1 MKYLREQMQT
11 TLQSQRATDY
21 FARFKSYLAEKLQQ
35 SAGSNTGS
43 ELTGNGRL
51 KSKTYKLD
59 EMKNVAVVIDLGHGN
74 TYEEGTTSL
83 DRPVL
88 IVLNTGGLTQ
98 GCGAQA
104 SLGILY
110 HYGNDAVYEG
120 GSPAYA
126 PPGIS
131 YHKWPACGGNFSFV
145 INEKG
150 NSNFSF
156 GGQQPTPLEPEAGGP
171 PDRPERRFLG
181 RRFGAQ

>member
-1 MKYLREQMQT
+1 SVGALCSLGEK
-11 TLQSQRATDY
+11 DH
-21 FARFKSYLAEKLQQ
+21 FK
-35 SAGSNTGS
+35 T
-43 ELTGNGRL
+43 
-51 KSKTYKLD
+51 
-59 EMKNVAVVIDLGHGN
+59 
-74 TYEEGTTSL
+74 
-83 DRPVL
+83 
-88 IVLNTGGLTQ
+88 TGGLTQ
-98 GCGAQA
+98 GVGAQA

-156 GGQQPTPLEPEAGGP
+156 GGQQPTQLEPEAGGP
-171 PDRPERRFLG
+171 PDRPQWRGLFG
-181 RRFGAQ
+181 RRFDAQ

>member
-1 MKYLREQMQT
+1 MGFLF
-11 TLQSQRATDY
+11 DD
-21 FARFKSYLAEKLQQ
+21 
-35 SAGSNTGS
+35 G
-43 ELTGNGRL
+43 GNSL
-51 KSKTYKLD
+51 Y
-59 EMKNVAVVIDLGHGN
+59 
-74 TYEEGTTSL
+74 EGTIMGAGMGWDCSVGALLSFGEKDHFKT
-83 DRPVL
+83 
-88 IVLNTGGLTQ
+88 TGGLTQ

-104 SLGILY
+104 SLGVLY

-150 NSNFSF
+150 SSNFSF
-156 GGQQPTPLEPEAGGP
+156 GGQQPTALEPEAGGP
-171 PDRPERRFLG
+171 PERPERPFSR